1 MLETLSGHPYIVTLF
16 DYVVDPSTKT
26 PAIVSIILVFN
37 SLDHGICEKHG
48 VPHSLSYPN
57 KRRYPLIHLVDP
69 HWLVI
74 CTLKRN
80 HP

>member
-57 KRRYPLIHLVDP
+57 KRRYPFVHLVNTN
-69 HWLVI
+69 WLAI